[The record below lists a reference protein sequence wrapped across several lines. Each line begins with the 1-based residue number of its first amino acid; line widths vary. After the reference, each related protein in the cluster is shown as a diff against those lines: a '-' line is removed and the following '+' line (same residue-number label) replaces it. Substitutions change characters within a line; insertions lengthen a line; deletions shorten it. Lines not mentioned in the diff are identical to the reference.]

1 MAEQR
6 TMSKRDQNL
15 AQIREKATEIAERI
29 VLEQGRDALSAR
41 GLAAEIGVSVGS
53 LYNAVGDLEAV
64 LRTVIAKS
72 AGILS
77 RALEMAVATAPDD
90 KRARLVALGE
100 AYFDFALTEPQ
111 RWWLLFEY
119 RAHAVPDQKMQDFQ
133 ARLLEMLIR
142 AGEGDVTS
150 DRHRQVFLQLWASVH
165 GLVTLA
171 CRPTIVTV
179 DPVEARTYIGE
190 LVDTGLHVVAES

>member
-1 MAEQR
+1 
-6 TMSKRDQNL
+6 MSKRDQNL

-53 LYNAVGDLEAV
+53 LYNAVGDLEAL
-64 LRTVIAKS
+64 LRTVISKS

-77 RALEMAVATAPDD
+77 RVLETAVATAAPY

>member
-1 MAEQR
+1 
-6 TMSKRDQNL
+6 MSKRDQNL

-64 LRTVIAKS
+64 LRTVISNA

-77 RALEMAVATAPDD
+77 QELETAVATAPDD

-119 RAHAVPDQKMQDFQ
+119 RSHAEPDQKMQDFQ
-133 ARLLEMLIR
+133 AGLLEMLIR

-150 DRHRQVFLQLWASVH
+150 NRHRQVFLQLWASVH

>member
-1 MAEQR
+1 
-6 TMSKRDQNL
+6 MSKRDQNL

-29 VLEQGRDALSAR
+29 VLEKGRDALSAR

-53 LYNAVGDLEAV
+53 LYNAVGDLETL

-77 RALEMAVATAPDD
+77 RALETAVASAPQD

-142 AGEGDVTS
+142 AGEGDVS
-150 DRHRQVFLQLWASVH
+150 SGRHRQVFLQLWASVH

>member
-53 LYNAVGDLEAV
+53 LYNAVGDLETL

-77 RALEMAVATAPDD
+77 RALETAVASAPQD

-142 AGEGDVTS
+142 AGEGDVSS

>member
-1 MAEQR
+1 
-6 TMSKRDQNL
+6 MSKRDQNL
-15 AQIREKATEIAERI
+15 AHIREKATEIAERI
-29 VLEQGRDALSAR
+29 VLDQGRDALSAR

-64 LRTVIAKS
+64 LRTVISNA

-77 RALEMAVATAPDD
+77 QELETAVATAPDD

-119 RAHAVPDQKMQDFQ
+119 RSHAVPDQKMQDFQ
-133 ARLLEMLIR
+133 AGLLEMLIR

-150 DRHRQVFLQLWASVH
+150 NRHRQVFLQLWASVH

>member
-1 MAEQR
+1 
-6 TMSKRDQNL
+6 MSKRDQNL

-53 LYNAVGDLEAV
+53 LYNAVGDLETL

-77 RALEMAVATAPDD
+77 RALETAVASAPQD

-142 AGEGDVTS
+142 AGEGDVSS

>member
-1 MAEQR
+1 
-6 TMSKRDQNL
+6 MSKRDQNL

-29 VLEQGRDALSAR
+29 VLDQGRDALSAR

-64 LRTVIAKS
+64 LRTVISNA

-77 RALEMAVATAPDD
+77 QELETAVATAPDD

-119 RAHAVPDQKMQDFQ
+119 RSHAVPDQKMQDFQ
-133 ARLLEMLIR
+133 AGLLEMLIR

-150 DRHRQVFLQLWASVH
+150 NRHRQVFLQLWASVH

>member
-1 MAEQR
+1 
-6 TMSKRDQNL
+6 MSKRDQNL

-77 RALEMAVATAPDD
+77 RALEAAVATASDD

-119 RAHAVPDQKMQDFQ
+119 RAHAVPDQKMQEFQ
-133 ARLLEMLIR
+133 SRLLEMLIR

>member
-1 MAEQR
+1 
-6 TMSKRDQNL
+6 MSKRDQNL